1 MLLSSARA
9 AARALR
15 AGGAPIGV
23 WCARCYLAPA
33 VMLSLGEYNARH
45 GHARVPKS
53 FVVPDEEGW
62 VAGARGLKL
71 GAGCY
76 WDTNNEE

>member
-1 MLLSSARA
+1 MLS
-9 AARALR
+9 AARTAGRALC
-15 AGGAPIGV
+15 AGGAPLVVMG
-23 WCARCYLAPA
+23 ARNYLTPA
-33 VMLSLGEYNARH
+33 LLSALGDYNAYH
-45 GHARVPKS
+45 GHVRVPKS

-76 WDTNNEE
+76 GDTNNEE